1 MSVTKSCCSS
11 RVTTDGFR
19 TRFSFVLFHTHTHTQ
34 DEVSG
39 NRVRRQRPSESSGDS
54 ALPGG
59 SEDGSDVEAYEE
71 YDEDDEEDED
81 DSHIASSIL
90 TPAPPG
96 VSFLL
101 FLSLLFLC
109 DEKMIEISICRRH
122 VRLC

>member
-1 MSVTKSCCSS
+1 MVFALVSHLSC
-11 RVTTDGFR
+11 F
-19 TRFSFVLFHTHTHTQ
+19 THTHTQ

-101 FLSLLFLC
+101 FFPHFLFVM
-109 DEKMIEISICRRH
+109 KK
-122 VRLC
+122 